1 VAYQPRWVRG
11 ATIDIGDRDCAARYE
26 VIRVL
31 LSPYTRTITVWDLG
45 ANLGYFGLRLASE
58 FGAVAVMV
66 DSRPELV
73 NVCQDNGLPTT
84 IALTHRLSVQDL
96 AEVAA
101 SEAPDVVLALNVLH
115 HFADW
120 RGALEAV
127 LGLADR
133 VILETPGRGDV
144 NSANYAEAMRL
155 LDAVEAL
162 GEPVAAS
169 FPSHVTPGV
178 KRPMFLIDRV
188 KGRVTSGYA
197 YVERVRARGKHPVR
211 PHRILRDFHM
221 KTIAYDDG
229 EARAWYPGMNLWN
242 WAQLGGA
249 WPRSLLGRADVAYL
263 GRGPMHPETGY
274 VGFRIPQALPLLDWC
289 CEAYLSER
297 FRTMTDGWTD
307 CHILRAGLKAVPV
320 RSVDLTRGRYS
331 GDSNIWPSSP
341 LASRLDHAK
350 GVQRK
355 RESDATT

>member
-1 VAYQPRWVRG
+1 MAYQPRWVRG
-11 ATIDIGDRDCAARYE
+11 ATTDGGDRDCAARYE

-31 LSPYTRTITVWDLG
+31 LSPYTRTIAVWDLG

-188 KGRVTSGYA
+188 KDRVTSGYA

-211 PHRILRDFHM
+211 PHRILRDFHT
-221 KTIAYDDG
+221 KAIAYDDG

-249 WPRSLLGRADVAYL
+249 WPSRETAWAAVTGAVSSMGRPHGDIRPWNFILQGDGVELIDYGHRASVPDADGL
-263 GRGPMHPETGY
+263 KTTLEWIDHPE
-274 VGFRIPQALPLLDWC
+274 
-289 CEAYLSER
+289 
-297 FRTMTDGWTD
+297 
-307 CHILRAGLKAVPV
+307 RARVP
-320 RSVDLTRGRYS
+320 
-331 GDSNIWPSSP
+331 
-341 LASRLDHAK
+341 
-350 GVQRK
+350 
-355 RESDATT
+355 